1 MRGGCEASPQHPSA
15 VSDHQRADFHQA
27 RGRLEDALGAG
38 LWHRNNRRAWRVA
51 GVPAKRQSGVD
62 ARSLPLQD
70 TVVARPNHAPEKGF
84 PQRLAYPAAAL
95 IGLLQVVAI
104 FPAAFLFPVAGGD
117 AAPVGDAAQHA
128 IAQRYFIADAWR
140 LPLLVARN
148 MNTPEGVNIAFAD
161 GIPLLAILLKIAA
174 PLLPPGF
181 HGIGLWYA
189 VATVAQ
195 PLAAVWALRGTGE
208 RRLLPSLGVA
218 LAALAMP
225 AWLAR
230 YGHAALTFHAAIL
243 VALGLYFRL
252 VRRQTP
258 GLWAGAGLAMVATL
272 LIHPY
277 LAAMAL
283 AVLGAVPVTLA
294 ARGGTEA
301 IAAAAG
307 LAGVAAALAGAMA
320 LFGYLGA
327 VGDGGYGR
335 YALNLLSPV
344 WPYRSLLFG
353 AGIAREIDA
362 TGHGG
367 WEGYAWLGAGLLGGL
382 ALAVLLRRGAVWAA
396 LRRHAGLALVL
407 AGLTAL
413 AVSHRV
419 GAGERIVFD
428 LGSVPAVLEQ
438 FRASGRFFWPV
449 LYALLIGTV
458 ALVAGAGRAGP
469 WLALAIGILQAIDAA
484 PIRRDLAAFASSRQP
499 WTLDAP
505 ALRAL
510 MAKADRLTLL
520 PSWPCVPPEATR
532 SFMQAHEALALAS
545 ERGLPVSTM
554 HVARW
559 RSPPVCDDAAR
570 AAAPLG
576 SGELRLILPDAVPA
590 LSPLVPEREA
600 RCQMVGEA
608 LACR

>member
-1 MRGGCEASPQHPSA
+1 
-15 VSDHQRADFHQA
+15 
-27 RGRLEDALGAG
+27 
-38 LWHRNNRRAWRVA
+38 
-51 GVPAKRQSGVD
+51 VP
-62 ARSLPLQD
+62 P
-70 TVVARPNHAPEKGF
+70 PNAAPDKGF
-84 PQRLAYPAAAL
+84 PQALAYPAAAL
-95 IGLLQVVAI
+95 LGLLQLALV
-104 FPAAFLFPVAGGD
+104 FPVAFLFPVAGGD

-140 LPLLVARN
+140 WPVLLARN
-148 MNTPEGVNIAFAD
+148 MNAPEGVNIAFAD
-161 GIPLLAILLKIAA
+161 AIPLLALPLKIAS

-208 RRLLPSLGVA
+208 RRFVPAIGIA

-230 YGHAALTFHAAIL
+230 YGHAALTGHATIL
-243 VALGLYFRL
+243 VALGLYLRL
-252 VRRQTP
+252 ARRQTP
-258 GLWAGAGLAMVATL
+258 GLWAAAGLAMLATL

-283 AVLGAVPVTLA
+283 AVLGAVPVTLL
-294 ARGGTEA
+294 ARGGRGA
-301 IAAAAG
+301 IAAGAG
-307 LAGVAAALAGAMA
+307 LAGVAAAVAGAMA
-320 LFGYLGA
+320 LLGYLGA
-327 VGDGGYGR
+327 AGDGGYGR
-335 YALNLLSPV
+335 YALNLLSPL
-344 WPYRSLLFG
+344 WPYRSLLLG
-353 AGIAREIDA
+353 GSVPREIDA

-382 ALAVLLRRGAVWAA
+382 ALVLVLRPGAVAA
-396 LRRHAGLALVL
+396 TMRRHAGLALAL
-407 AGLTAL
+407 AALTAL

-419 GAGERIVFD
+419 GAGDRIVLD

-449 LYALLIGTV
+449 LYALLVGTV

-469 WLALAIGILQAIDAA
+469 WLALGIGIVQVIDAA
-484 PIRRDLAAFASSRQP
+484 PIRRDLAAWASARPP

-505 ALRAL
+505 GLRAL
-510 MAKADRLTLL
+510 MAGAERLTLL
-520 PSWPCVPPEATR
+520 PSWPCIPPGATR
-532 SFMQAHEALALAS
+532 TFMQAHEALALAS
-545 ERGLPVSTM
+545 ERGLPASTM

-570 AAAPLG
+570 AAAPLAP
-576 SGELRLILPDAVPA
+576 GELRLILPDAVPA

-600 RCQMVGEA
+600 RCRMVGEA
-608 LACR
+608 VACR